1 MSALGPD
8 VRHGLGIAR
17 VELRRSVRRSF
28 GTRKRQLTVLGFL
41 ALFSPLV
48 LFWGRIAYAAGRDA
62 AERGTLPLDVLGIQV
77 TLLVLVFVV
86 MGALRVVQQGRPEGD
101 ALLLTATSPRAVLVG
116 VTIHA
121 TIQLVGFVMLPTLL
135 FAGGFALGA
144 GTPSVLLT
152 TVLAVIPLFTAVS
165 ILGTVVG
172 QLVVLGL
179 LESRALR
186 TASRVFGLVLLVV
199 LMALSYAAMA
209 PVMGASEP
217 LTPLS
222 VGALPAIQYLAFVFV
237 GTPFGPELDAGALLV
252 GGTVVASVPALF
264 AVANRLAPRLW
275 FADAT
280 PTGLMQ
286 RDTASVTGTTPTAEA
301 GIVRPVRA
309 FPPRIGSRPLA
320 VALGLWVRWLR
331 IPVRFSALFPLV
343 IVLLTALFT
352 AVGDPA
358 SLPTVVGGV
367 LVFAGVYVS
376 GAVFGLNPLGEA
388 GAMRT
393 VEFLSPTPPRSLVL
407 GHVVAGLLAGTPV
420 AVAGTAMLAAAMGL
434 SAPAALAVGTL
445 TVVLTVASGGVAVA
459 IGSVLPSTDAQ
470 RTYRGYEVA
479 TPSQWALVAYMVTAL
494 LLVVVA
500 TVGGLLVLLA
510 GDTGTGSPLFVVASA
525 LAAVVLL
532 AIGYVGFRVAVG
544 RFGARPYRDAA
555 DDAEVSRS
563 RSPGP
568 DGDGQASTTALRTPD
583 LTSTQRVRGVVLLG
597 VFVVLRAV
605 LARAWDRYFPGGY
618 STDPLFLAF
627 LGGTFLLLSV
637 GFVYLGFTR
646 WVGVDL
652 RAWWFDRL
660 RLRGDLL
667 WGIAGIVLVLAATLG
682 GTLALTALFP
692 GLAPVGEAG
701 AAPSPTVAAG
711 AATDFAVNLL
721 LGWFFGFAIA
731 AFQEETLFR
740 GFLQSLLQERY
751 GRVVAVV
758 GQAAVFALAHL
769 GYYPVSAWPLLLVV
783 FLVGLVTGWLVDRR
797 GTLLA
802 AGIAHGFVG

>member
-1 MSALGPD
+1 MSGLGRD

-17 VELRRSVRRSF
+17 VELRRSVRKSF

-41 ALFSPLV
+41 ALFSPLMV
-48 LFWGRIAYAAGRDA
+48 FWGRIAYSAGRDA
-62 AERGTLPLDVLGIQV
+62 AEQGGLPLDVLGIQL

-101 ALLLTATSPRAVLVG
+101 ALLLTATSPRAVLAG

-121 TIQLVGFVMLPTLL
+121 TIQLVGFVLLPTLL

-144 GTPSVLLT
+144 GMPSILLT
-152 TVLAVIPLFTAVS
+152 TVLAVVPLFTAVS
-165 ILGTVVG
+165 VLGTVIG
-172 QLVVLGL
+172 HLVVLGL
-179 LESRALR
+179 LESQVLR
-186 TASRVFGLVLLVV
+186 TASRVFGLVLLLV

-209 PVMGASEP
+209 PVMGVTEP
-217 LTPLS
+217 LAPLAT
-222 VGALPAIQYLAFVFV
+222 VALPAVLYLAFVFV
-237 GTPFGPELDAGALLV
+237 GTPFGPELDAGAFLV
-252 GGTVVASVPALF
+252 GAIVVTSVPVLF

-286 RDTASVTGTTPTAEA
+286 RDAASVTGTTPVTEGATDQ
-301 GIVRPVRA
+301 PVRA
-309 FPPRIGSRPLA
+309 FPPRLGSRPLA
-320 VALGLWVRWLR
+320 IALGLWVRWLR

-343 IVLLTALFT
+343 IVLVTALFT
-352 AVGDPA
+352 TVSNPA
-358 SLPTVVGGV
+358 SLPTVIGGV

-388 GAMRT
+388 GEMRT
-393 VEFLSPTPPRSLVL
+393 VEFLSPTTPRTLVL
-407 GHVVAGLLAGTPV
+407 GHVLAGLLIGTPV
-420 AVAGTAMLAAAMGL
+420 AVGGAAILAAAMGL
-434 SAPAALAVGTL
+434 SAPAAVAVGIL
-445 TVVLTVASGGVAVA
+445 TVVLTVASGGVAVG

-479 TPSQWALVAYMVTAL
+479 TPSQWALVAYMITAM

-500 TVGGLLVLLA
+500 TMGALLVLLSS
-510 GDTGTGSPLFVVASA
+510 DTGTASPFFLVAA
-525 LAAVVLL
+525 GVAAIILL
-532 AIGYVGFRVAVG
+532 AIGYAGFRVAVG
-544 RFGARPYRDAA
+544 RVGAAPYRDTSG
-555 DDAEVSRS
+555 DAEDAGVAGRNGKS
-563 RSPGP
+563 
-568 DGDGQASTTALRTPD
+568 STPTGGLGAPNFTRT
-583 LTSTQRVRGVVLLG
+583 QQVRGLALLG
-597 VFVVLRAV
+597 AFVVLRAV

-627 LGGTFLLLSV
+627 LGGIFLLLSV
-637 GFVYLGFTR
+637 GLVYLGFTR

-652 RAWWFDRL
+652 RGWWVDRR

-667 WGIAGIVLVLAATLG
+667 WGVAGIVLVLAATLG
-682 GTLALTALFP
+682 GTLALTALFAE
-692 GLAPVGEAG
+692 LASVEAAG
-701 AAPSPTVAAG
+701 AAPSPTVTAG
-711 AATDFAVNLL
+711 AATGFAVNLL

-740 GFLQSLLQERY
+740 GFLQGLLQERY
-751 GRVVAVV
+751 GRIVAIV
-758 GQAAVFALAHL
+758 GQAAIFALAHL

-797 GTLLA
+797 GTLLP
-802 AGIAHGFVG
+802 AGIAHGFIG

>member
-1 MSALGPD
+1 MSTLGRD

-17 VELRRSVRRSF
+17 IELRRSIRRSF

-48 LFWGRIAYAAGRDA
+48 VFWGRIAYSAGRDA
-62 AERGTLPLDVLGIQV
+62 AEQGSLPIDVLGVQV

-101 ALLLTATSPRAVLVG
+101 ALLLTATSPRAVLAG
-116 VTIHA
+116 VTIHT
-121 TIQLVGFVMLPTLL
+121 TIQLVGFVLVPTFL

-144 GTPSVLLT
+144 GMPLVLLT

-165 ILGTVVG
+165 MLGTVVG

-179 LESRALR
+179 LESRVLR
-186 TASRVFGLVLLVV
+186 TASRVFGLVLLLV

-209 PVMGASEP
+209 PVMGVSEP
-217 LTPLS
+217 LAPLAT
-222 VGALPAIQYLAFVFV
+222 VARPAVLYLAFAFL
-237 GTPFGPELDAGALLV
+237 GTPFGPELDAGTLLV
-252 GGTVVASVPALF
+252 GAFVVTSVPGLF
-264 AVANRLAPRLW
+264 AVATRLAPRLW

-280 PTGLMQ
+280 PTGLLQ
-286 RDTASVTGTTPTAEA
+286 RDASAVTGTTPAAEGA
-301 GIVRPVRA
+301 TGRPVRA
-309 FPPRIGSRPLA
+309 FPLRTGPRPLV
-320 VALGLWVRWLR
+320 VALGLWARWLR

-343 IVLLTALFT
+343 IVLVTGLFT
-352 AVGDPA
+352 AVGDPG
-358 SLPTVVGGV
+358 SLPLVVGGA

-393 VEFLSPTPPRSLVL
+393 VEFLSPTTPRTLVL
-407 GHVVAGLLAGTPV
+407 GHVLAGLLVGTPV
-420 AVAGTAMLAAAMGL
+420 AVVGAAILAAVVGL
-434 SAPAALAVGTL
+434 SVPTTLAIGIL
-445 TVVLTVASGGVAVA
+445 TVVSTVASGGAAVG
-459 IGSVLPSTDAQ
+459 IGSILPSTDAH

-479 TPSQWALVAYMVTAL
+479 TPSQWALVAYMITAM

-500 TVGGLLVLLA
+500 AMGALLVLLSS
-510 GDTGTGSPLFVVASA
+510 DTGTASPLFVVASG
-525 LAAVVLL
+525 LAALVLL
-532 AIGYVGFRVAVG
+532 TVGYAGFRVAVG
-544 RFGARPYRDAA
+544 RFGAAPYRDTA
-555 DDAEVSRS
+555 DDVAVSRP
-563 RSPGP
+563 PGT
-568 DGDGQASTTALRTPD
+568 DGDGPASTDALRAPTF
-583 LTSTQRVRGVVLLG
+583 TRTQQVRGLVLLG
-597 VFVVLRAV
+597 AFVVLRAV

-627 LGGTFLLLSV
+627 LGGIFLLLSV
-637 GFVYLGFTR
+637 GLVYLGFTR

-652 RAWWFDRL
+652 RAWWFDRQ

-667 WGIAGIVLVLAATLG
+667 WGVLGILLVLAATLG

-701 AAPSPTVAAG
+701 AAPAPTVAAG
-711 AATDFAVNLL
+711 AATGFVVNLL

-740 GFLQSLLQERY
+740 GFLQGLLQERY
-751 GRVVAVV
+751 GRIVAIG

-783 FLVGLVTGWLVDRR
+783 FLVGIVTGWLVDRR